1 MHAVLERLEA
11 ALPDVPRALLLAEV
25 RAVLAEIRLAPAD
38 IPDAAAL
45 AGQVA
50 GRIAALRSPS
60 LVPVINA
67 TGVVL
72 HTNLGR
78 APLGDWTP
86 ISGYSNLEY
95 DLDAGRRG
103 RRDQHMRPL
112 LDRLFGASAMV
123 VNNGAAALFLALHE
137 LARGGEVIVSRG
149 ELIEIGD
156 GFRIP
161 EIMEHAGALL
171 REVGAT
177 NRTRIEDYRAAITPN
192 TRLLLSVH
200 PSNFHISG
208 FTARPALGELA
219 ELGREAGIPVMQD
232 LGSGCLVDLKS
243 AGIVEPL
250 VSESLNSGVGVVSF
264 SGDKLLGGPQAGFLV
279 GSRELLE
286 RIRRNPVYRALRL
299 DKLMIQALET
309 TLRRLLFEQWE
320 QIPALRMIRL
330 SADCIRARAAALAG
344 HLPGALVEDGESVIG
359 GGSTPDQSVPTYLL
373 LLKVANAAR
382 AEAALRAGKPPVIA
396 RVANDRIVIDL
407 RTVAEEEEPALLA
420 ALQRLS

>member
-1 MHAVLERLEA
+1 MPSVHAVLERLEA

-156 GFRIP
+156 GFRVP
-161 EIMEHAGALL
+161 DVLARSGA
-171 REVGAT
+171 
-177 NRTRIEDYRAAITPN
+177 
-192 TRLLLSVH
+192 RL
-200 PSNFHISG
+200 
-208 FTARPALGELA
+208 
-219 ELGREAGIPVMQD
+219 
-232 LGSGCLVDLKS
+232 
-243 AGIVEPL
+243 
-250 VSESLNSGVGVVSF
+250 
-264 SGDKLLGGPQAGFLV
+264 
-279 GSRELLE
+279 
-286 RIRRNPVYRALRL
+286 
-299 DKLMIQALET
+299 
-309 TLRRLLFEQWE
+309 
-320 QIPALRMIRL
+320 
-330 SADCIRARAAALAG
+330 
-344 HLPGALVEDGESVIG
+344 
-359 GGSTPDQSVPTYLL
+359 
-373 LLKVANAAR
+373 
-382 AEAALRAGKPPVIA
+382 
-396 RVANDRIVIDL
+396 
-407 RTVAEEEEPALLA
+407 
-420 ALQRLS
+420 

>member
-38 IPDAAAL
+38 IPEAAAL

-78 APLGDWTP
+78 APLGDWMP
-86 ISGYSNLEY
+86 VSGYSNLEY

-103 RRDQHMRPL
+103 QRDQHTRPL
-112 LDRLFGASAMV
+112 LERLFGASAMV

-243 AGIVEPL
+243 AGIAEPL
-250 VSESLNSGVGVVSF
+250 VSESLNAGVGVVSF

-330 SADCIRARAAALAG
+330 SADCIRARATALAG